1 MLEIEKR
8 FKESIEK
15 LDQKMEI
22 FANKIQ
28 NIEMPKNENIN
39 SDFEEESNKKRYE
52 TKNKKQEVNLSLN

>member
-8 FKESIEK
+8 FIESIEK

-28 NIEMPKNENIN
+28 NIEMTKNENIN
-39 SDFEEESNKKRYE
+39 SDLEAESIQKRYE

>member
-39 SDFEEESNKKRYE
+39 SDLEAESNQKRYE

>member
-28 NIEMPKNENIN
+28 NIEMPKDENIN
-39 SDFEEESNKKRYE
+39 SGFEEESNQKRYE

>member
-8 FKESIEK
+8 FIESIEK

-28 NIEMPKNENIN
+28 NIEMTKNENIN
-39 SDFEEESNKKRYE
+39 SDLEAESIQKRYE
-52 TKNKKQEVNLSLN
+52 TKNKKQEVNLSLY

>member
-28 NIEMPKNENIN
+28 NIEMTKNENIN
-39 SDFEEESNKKRYE
+39 SDLEAESIQKRYE